1 MGLFYST
8 YTYLASFYQSHDKV
22 DLTETKI
29 KLSATKLIH
38 YLKLQQATLQDKTKK
53 I

>member
-8 YTYLASFYQSHDKV
+8 YTYLTSFYEPDKKV
-22 DLTETKI
+22 DLSETKI
-29 KLSATKLIH
+29 KVSSSKLIQ
-38 YLKLQQATLQDKTKK
+38 YLKLQQANLQDRTKK